1 MSREDNPVYR
11 FMDTDHPII
20 IEIPQ
25 AFLFKT
31 EFGMNLLKMF
41 EGDNINTISV
51 TLALDDEKIIEIW
64 WWFISKK
71 LGDSND
77 VRERA
82 IDNLTRKSLSEFKE
96 CLWAAIVNFSD
107 PAIKQALLDLKRRLP
122 ELLRKQVN
130 QSLDELDREVSQQSE
145 TS

>member
-1 MSREDNPVYR
+1 MSREDNTVYR

-25 AFLFKT
+25 AFMLKT
-31 EFGMNLLKMF
+31 EFGINLLKMF
-41 EGDNINTISV
+41 EGDNINTLSV

-71 LGDSND
+71 LGDSAD
-77 VRERA
+77 IRERA
-82 IDNLTRKSLSEFKE
+82 IDKLTRKSLTDFKE
-96 CLWAAIVNFSD
+96 ALWAAIVNFSD

-130 QSLDELDREVSQQSE
+130 NSLDELDKEVSQPSE